1 VPVIGLQT
9 LKAAAEARLRVVA
22 IEAGK
27 TLLLDRDAMKEE
39 SQRQGITIV
48 GYAL

>member
-1 VPVIGLQT
+1 V
-9 LKAAAEARLRVVA
+9 RVVA

-39 SQRQGITIV
+39 AQRRGMTIA
-48 GYAL
+48 GYTL